1 MVSRD
6 PRRRIIQEGMDMN
19 RVTPTF
25 AGLVLALVAIS
36 VVVGCSTRQATENA
50 DAVRGTGA
58 AASRPAAG
66 ADRAPLETVTRLL
79 TAPEGATDLMVQEGM
94 QIYAGAGICAA
105 CHGPDA
111 TGAIGP
117 DLTDGE
123 WLIGDG
129 EYEQLVT
136 QILEGVS
143 AAEATNPLGAIMP
156 PKGGAGITE
165 AQVRSVA
172 AYVWA
177 LSH

>member
-1 MVSRD
+1 MK
-6 PRRRIIQEGMDMN
+6 RISFPPA
-19 RVTPTF
+19 R
-25 AGLVLALVAIS
+25 LVLAFLATS
-36 VVVGCSTRQATENA
+36 VMGGCSGRAVTEDADVVDDLGAASQPAARA
-50 DAVRGTGA
+50 DA
-58 AASRPAAG
+58 
-66 ADRAPLETVTRLL
+66 APLSGVT
-79 TAPEGATDLMVQEGM
+79 AGIAEGAGNFTAAMVEEGQ

-117 DLTDGE
+117 DLTDAE

-129 EYEQLVT
+129 EYEQLVA

-143 AAEATNPLGAIMP
+143 ADEATNPLGAIMP
-156 PKGGAGITE
+156 PKGGAAITE

-172 AYVWA
+172 AYVWT

>member
-1 MVSRD
+1 MK
-6 PRRRIIQEGMDMN
+6 RIFFPPA
-19 RVTPTF
+19 R
-25 AGLVLALVAIS
+25 LVLAFLATS
-36 VVVGCSTRQATENA
+36 VVGGCSGPAVTEDADVVDDLGAASQPAARA
-50 DAVRGTGA
+50 DA
-58 AASRPAAG
+58 
-66 ADRAPLETVTRLL
+66 APLSGVTARI
-79 TAPEGATDLMVQEGM
+79 AEGAGNFTTAMVEEGQ

-117 DLTDGE
+117 DLTDAE

-129 EYEQLVT
+129 EYEQLVA

-143 AAEATNPLGAIMP
+143 ADEATNPLGAIMP
-156 PKGGAGITE
+156 PKGGAAITE

-172 AYVWA
+172 AYVWT

>member
-1 MVSRD
+1 
-6 PRRRIIQEGMDMN
+6 MN
-19 RVTPTF
+19 RISLAF
-25 AGLVLALVAIS
+25 AGLVMAFLPTSAI
-36 VVVGCSTRQATENA
+36 QAQ
-50 DAVRGTGA
+50 
-58 AASRPAAG
+58 S
-66 ADRAPLETVTRLL
+66 L
-79 TAPEGATDLMVQEGM
+79 PEGVTDVMVQEGQ

-117 DLTDGE
+117 NLTDAE

-129 EYEQLVT
+129 EYEQLVS
-136 QILEGVS
+136 QILEGVT

-156 PKGGAGITE
+156 PKGGAAITE

-172 AYVWA
+172 AYVWT

>member
-1 MVSRD
+1 MKR
-6 PRRRIIQEGMDMN
+6 N
-19 RVTPTF
+19 AF
-25 AGLVLALVAIS
+25 AFARHVLAFFAIF
-36 VVVGCSTRQATENA
+36 VVVGCSGRAATE
-50 DAVRGTGA
+50 DANVVDDLRA
-58 AASRPAAG
+58 AAPRPG
-66 ADRAPLETVTRLL
+66 
-79 TAPEGATDLMVQEGM
+79 GFTDAMVQEGQ

-117 DLTDGE
+117 NLTDAE

-143 AAEATNPLGAIMP
+143 AADATNPLGAIMP
-156 PKGGAGITE
+156 PKGGAAITE
-165 AQVRSVA
+165 AQVRAVA
-172 AYVWA
+172 AYVWT

>member
-1 MVSRD
+1 MKR
-6 PRRRIIQEGMDMN
+6 N
-19 RVTPTF
+19 AF
-25 AGLVLALVAIS
+25 AFARHVLAFFAIF
-36 VVVGCSTRQATENA
+36 VVVGCSGRAATE
-50 DAVRGTGA
+50 DANVVDDLRA
-58 AASRPAAG
+58 AAPRPG
-66 ADRAPLETVTRLL
+66 DF
-79 TAPEGATDLMVQEGM
+79 TDAMVQEGQ

-117 DLTDGE
+117 NLTDAE

-143 AAEATNPLGAIMP
+143 AADATNPLGAIMP
-156 PKGGAGITE
+156 PKGGAAITE
-165 AQVRSVA
+165 AQVRAVA
-172 AYVWA
+172 AYVWT